1 MGHVIRLPRLIFSQ
15 IVVQAYDQQPRECC
29 GVLSG
34 HAGQALTIHPLENK
48 SPEPEKRYF
57 AAPEDLFAAMRNMRT
72 ANEDLI
78 AIYHSHP
85 RGPAIPSQTDI
96 DLAFYS
102 QAIYLIVSL
111 QPDIEMKAFTISE
124 ENAIETEIIVL
135 D

>member
-1 MGHVIRLPRLIFSQ
+1 MSHAIRIPRLIFSE
-15 IVVQAYDQQPRECC
+15 IIIRAYDQQPRECC

-34 HAGQALTIHPLENK
+34 SSGKALTIHPLENK

-57 AAPEDLFAAMRNMRT
+57 AAPEDLFAAMRRMRT
-72 ANEDLI
+72 DNEDLV

-85 RGPAIPSQTDI
+85 RGPAFPSQTDI

-102 QAIYLIVSL
+102 QAVYLIVAL
-111 QPDIEMKAFTISE
+111 QPNIEMKAFTIIE
-124 ENAIETEIIVL
+124 ENATETEIIVL

>member
-1 MGHVIRLPRLIFSQ
+1 MSHAIRLPRLIFSA
-15 IVVQAYDQQPRECC
+15 IIVQAYDQQPRECC

-34 HAGQALTIHPLENK
+34 NSGQALTIHPLENR

-57 AAPEDLFAAMRNMRT
+57 AAPEDLFAAMRNMR
-72 ANEDLI
+72 AAHEDLI

-85 RGPAIPSQTDI
+85 RGPAFPSQTDI

-102 QAIYLIVSL
+102 QAVYLIVAL
-111 QPDIEMKAFTISE
+111 QPDIEMKAFTIVE
-124 ENAIETEIIVL
+124 DNATETEIVVL